1 MIRQATKA
9 DKEKV
14 MKLGWNMW
22 AESTV
27 YEKYGWSW
35 SKASEMFDR
44 YCEQPEKL
52 MLVYEVDVLER
63 DGDVKKEIV
72 GMLLA
77 NTHGQF
83 YTDIKVASQQLFY
96 IHPLHRGGSA
106 AVRLMKKFESLGR
119 YNDCQVLNFSQS
131 VNGVDDRWDKFCKNL
146 GYKHVGNTY
155 FKDL

>member
-1 MIRQATKA
+1 MIRQATHQ
-9 DKEKV
+9 DKEQV
-14 MKLGWNMW
+14 LRLGYSMW

-27 YEKYGWSW
+27 YDKYGWSW
-35 SKASEMFDR
+35 DKATDMFDR
-44 YCEQPEKL
+44 YCGQTEKL
-52 MLVYEVDVLER
+52 MLVYEVD
-63 DGDVKKEIV
+63 GDIV

-77 NTHGQF
+77 STHGQF

-106 AVRLMKKFESLGR
+106 AVRLMKKFESFGR